1 MREVPRSKLGSSNVV
16 KGNTTLHTL
25 LFFFVY
31 LSFLSPQSGA
41 RARDATPR
49 GDAADGG
56 ADGGDAAEDDAIDA
70 RGLVVVARASMR
82 SRAGCSWRRRRR

>member
-25 LFFFVY
+25 LFFFCLFIVFE
-31 LSFLSPQSGA
+31 SSKRCA

-82 SRAGCSWRRRRR
+82 SRAGRSWRRR